1 MATLILTLLSIVY
14 EDHIYKFILKYLFP
28 KAYNIT
34 GFIKWVTEEK
44 PMWLGN
50 IQQLQRIVGYESSGS

>member
-1 MATLILTLLSIVY
+1 MAMLILTLLSTVY

-50 IQQLQRIVGYESSGS
+50 IQ